1 MEKSNTVLPGDKVRL
16 IANPSRIGL
25 VGSDQDG
32 PPHRL
37 KVLVH
42 FLDGDEQFIPMGAL
56 EKVEAKPQGPYAL
69 ISKGQYGGVE
79 DLRGLMTYYRLSGKL
94 ANLIYSLNST
104 NTQFLAYQFK
114 PVLNF
119 LASPCNGILIADEVG
134 LGKTIEAGLIWT
146 ELRAR
151 QEAKRLLVVC
161 PAMLREKWKMEL
173 SDRFGVRAEIV
184 DAGELYDV
192 LSKLKDKPQE
202 SFALIS
208 SMQGLRPAKSWNDD
222 DDPSNRASARL
233 ARLLDEAELENPLFD
248 LVVIDEAHYLRN
260 KETQTNKLG
269 ELLRPVT
276 QNMVLLSATPIQL
289 RSSDLFNLLHLLDED
304 AFPYEYSFEQTLQSN
319 APIVHLRDRVLNSV
333 ITQSEFI
340 EQLQSAIVNRIFEDN
355 EQIEFLLNNPPTDEY
370 LASPDGRAEMADK
383 LDRINPLAK
392 VITRTLKRD
401 VQEFRVQRMPVPIRV
416 KMTDVEREF
425 YDAVTNEV
433 RAYCSSIDIT
443 TGFMLTIPQRQM
455 SSCMAAACRGWMQK
469 LDDSAEEEIDEIA
482 YENFGTQ
489 EVTITQKPKL
499 GNLLTRLV
507 ANAQQTGDFGALQAC
522 DSKFNTFYH
531 NLKLYWDKNPGKKVV
546 LFAFYRNTLRYLEQ
560 RLKHFGISSVV
571 VYGGID
577 KQEAL
582 KHFES
587 QAGPN
592 ILLSSEVAS
601 EGVDLQ
607 FSSLLINYDLPWNPM
622 RIEQRIGR
630 IDRIGQEAEQILIW
644 NFVYEDSIDEKIY
657 DRLLERLNVFKQ
669 ALGSLEAIL
678 GDEIR
683 QLGYE
688 LLSHKLTQ
696 EQEIARIDRASV
708 AIKTLSRQQEVLES
722 EATQLIAH
730 GDFIQNQVSAAREL
744 GRYIR
749 GEDLLAYVSDFMVR
763 EYPGTR
769 FIPSS
774 SDAFEIHIELSTEAR
789 VRFSDFLTSQQ
800 LLGTTKL
807 LVSNPPKMKF
817 ENVLGKA
824 PQGVERVTQQ
834 HALVRFVASQ
844 IKSSSSGIGYFPVS
858 AIELPAYQV
867 PGFQPGIY
875 IYVVARWTISG
886 SRDVERLEYI
896 AMKQDHD
903 ELIFGD
909 GAEQLVNHAAM
920 SGKNWLGHFT
930 SLNHEDVANK
940 FGECEEQLRERFK
953 DYSGACMRE
962 DRDRINLMIGLLQN
976 HLINQKNKIQ
986 ERIDRYE
993 LYGTDKQK
1001 RLIPAERGRLNKLS
1015 KKLNEKIAELRLK
1028 ERAVISD
1035 SFVSGGVVYLV

>member
-1 MEKSNTVLPGDKVRL
+1 MIEPGDKVRL

-25 VGSDQDG
+25 VGNETDG
-32 PPHRL
+32 PPHRK

-42 FLDGDEQFIPMGAL
+42 FLDGDEQYVPLGAL

-69 ISKGQYGGVE
+69 ISAGRYGGVE

-151 QEAKRLLVVC
+151 QDAKRLLVVC

-173 SDRFGVRAEIV
+173 SDRFGVQANIV
-184 DAGELYDV
+184 DSAELFNV
-192 LSKLKDKPQE
+192 LSALKDRPQQ

-208 SMQGLRPAKSWNDD
+208 SMQGLRPAKSWNDED
-222 DDPSNRASARL
+222 EPSNKASAKL
-233 ARLLDEAELENPLFD
+233 ARLLDQAELENPLLD
-248 LVVIDEAHYLRN
+248 LVIIDEAHYLRN
-260 KETQTNKLG
+260 RDTQTNKLG

-276 QNMVLLSATPIQL
+276 QNLVLLSATPIQL

-319 APIVHLRDRVLNSV
+319 APIVHLRDNVLNSV
-333 ITQSEFI
+333 ISQHEFI
-340 EQLQSAIVNRIFEDN
+340 DQLKSALDFRIFDDN
-355 EQIEFLLNNPPTDEY
+355 EQIEFLLKNPPSDEY
-370 LASPDGRAEMADK
+370 LSSPNGRAEMADK

-416 KMTDVEREF
+416 RMSEMERDF

-433 RAYCSSIDIT
+433 RSYCESIDIS

-455 SSCMAAACRGWMQK
+455 SSCMAAACRGWAHK
-469 LDDSAEEEIDEIA
+469 LDEAQENEINEIA
-482 YENFGTQ
+482 YENYGQQDIESSHT
-489 EVTITQKPKL
+489 PKL
-499 GNLLTRLV
+499 GTLLTRLIMI
-507 ANAQQTGDFGALQAC
+507 ARRTGDFSVLQAA
-522 DSKFNTFYH
+522 DSKFNAFFH
-531 NLKLYWDKNPGKKVV
+531 NLKLYWEQNPGKKVV
-546 LFAFYRNTLRYLEQ
+546 LFAFYRMTLKYLEE
-560 RLKHFGISSVV
+560 RLKQHGIASVV

-582 KHFES
+582 KHFENPN
-587 QAGPN
+587 GPN

-630 IDRIGQEAEQILIW
+630 IDRIGQEADQILIW

-657 DRLLERLNVFKQ
+657 DRLLERLNIFKQ

-688 LLSHKLTQ
+688 LLSHKLTK

-708 AIKTLSRQQEVLES
+708 AIQTLNRQQEALES

-730 GDFIQNQVSAAREL
+730 GEFIQSQVSAARDL

-749 GEDLLAYVSDFMVR
+749 GEDLLAYVQDYLVR

-769 FIPSS
+769 FIPTSTKLLE
-774 SDAFEIHIELSTEAR
+774 FQIELSTEAR
-789 VRFSDFLTSQQ
+789 VRFSDFLTSQH
-800 LLGTTKL
+800 LLGASRL
-807 LVSNPPKMKF
+807 LQSNPPIMRF
-817 ENVLGKA
+817 ENVLGKV
-824 PQGVERVTQQ
+824 PNGIERITQQ
-834 HALVRFVASQ
+834 HPLVRFVANQ
-844 IKSSSSGIGYFPVS
+844 IKSSAAGIGYFPVS
-858 AIELPAYQV
+858 AIEIPAYQV
-867 PGFQPGIY
+867 SGFKPGIY
-875 IYVVARWTISG
+875 IYAVARWTVSG
-886 SRDVERLEYI
+886 SREIERLEYI
-896 AMKQDHD
+896 AMNLAIGD
-903 ELIFGD
+903 LIIGD
-909 GAEQLVNHAAM
+909 AAEQLVNNAAM
-920 SGKNWLGHFT
+920 LGKNWLAHYNNLLHQDIANHF
-930 SLNHEDVANK
+930 DDCK
-940 FGECEEQLRERFK
+940 FELERRFK
-953 DYSGACMRE
+953 DFAGDCMRE
-962 DRDRINLMIGLLQN
+962 DRDRINLMVSLLQS
-976 HLINQKNKIQ
+976 HLATQKNRIL
-986 ERIDRYE
+986 ERIKHYE
-993 LYGTDKQK
+993 LFGTEKQK

-1015 KKLNEKIAELRLK
+1015 MKLNERIAELKLK
-1028 ERAVISD
+1028 EKAEVSE
-1035 SFVSGGVVYLV
+1035 SFVSGGVVYLT